1 VVPAPSLAEL
11 IETVHDRSAG
21 NDALTRVEAAA
32 EVSGEITSKADALLG
47 YFVESARQAGCSWA
61 EIGTAL
67 GVTKQGAQQR
77 FVDRGE
83 SARRDETRPDQTR
96 ADEGQ
101 LLTGYTA
108 RARASL
114 ARAREEAREMGHN
127 YVGTEHVLLGV
138 LADPGALSVRVL
150 AELRVPADELRR
162 AVIEAAVP
170 RSPYGAVA
178 ADLPL
183 TPRARRVLDLTR
195 GESLR
200 LGHNYVGTEHL
211 LLAVA
216 AEQDGIGGRVLR
228 EHGVD
233 VDRARAEVIRALTT
247 YVANTSR

>member
-83 SARRDETRPDQTR
+83 STRQDETRPDQTR
-96 ADEGQ
+96 ADDAR

-108 RARASL
+108 RARASV

-127 YVGTEHVLLGV
+127 YVGTEHLLLGV
-138 LADPGALSVRVL
+138 LADPDSLSVRVL
-150 AELRVPADELRR
+150 AELGVPTDELRQ

-170 RSPYGAVA
+170 RSQYGAVA
-178 ADLPL
+178 TDLPF

-211 LLAVA
+211 LMALA

-228 EHGVD
+228 EHSVD
-233 VDRARAEVIRALTT
+233 VDRTRAEVIRALTA
-247 YVANTSR
+247 YVANTPR

>member
-1 VVPAPSLAEL
+1 MAPAPSLTDL
-11 IETVHDRSAG
+11 IQTVNDRSADE
-21 NDALTRVEAAA
+21 DALTRVAAAA
-32 EVSGEITSKADALLG
+32 EVSGEITSKADLLLG
-47 YFVESARQAGCSWA
+47 HFVEAARHAGRSWA
-61 EIGTAL
+61 EIGAAL

-77 FVDRGE
+77 FVDRD
-83 SARRDETRPDQTR
+83 SPTTP
-96 ADEGQ
+96 ADDH
-101 LLTGYTA
+101 LLVRYTG
-108 RARASL
+108 RARASV
-114 ARAREEAREMGHN
+114 ARAREEARAMGHN
-127 YVGTEHVLLGV
+127 YVGTEHLLLGI
-138 LADPGALSVRVL
+138 LADPDALSVRVL
-150 AELRVPADELRR
+150 AELGVPADELRQ

-183 TPRARRVLDLTR
+183 TPRAQRVLDITR

-233 VDRARAEVIRALTT
+233 VDRARAEVIRALTA
-247 YVANTSR
+247 YVPSTPR

>member
-1 VVPAPSLAEL
+1 VVPTPSLAEL

-77 FVDRGE
+77 FVDRSE
-83 SARRDETRPDQTR
+83 STRQAGTRRHETRPD
-96 ADEGQ
+96 EGR

-138 LADPGALSVRVL
+138 LADPAALSVRVL
-150 AELRVPADELRR
+150 AELGVLADELRR

-228 EHGVD
+228 EHGVE
-233 VDRARAEVIRALTT
+233 VDRARAEVVRALTA
-247 YVANTSR
+247 YVASTPR